1 MPNYTYRCD
10 SCNLEFNIFHGIN
23 DILIKCQE
31 CSEES
36 LVRVPQTIIS
46 TTSTKKEKTGVIV
59 NDFIKDAKVDLEIQK
74 NEMKNEIYKDE

>member
-31 CSEES
+31 CNEES
-36 LVRVPQTIIS
+36 LVRVRQTIMS

-59 NDFIKDAKVDLEIQK
+59 NDFIKDE
-74 NEMKNEIYKDE
+74 NMKLQQTMANKGIH